1 MSNINQSDTIDED
14 RDLRPKAQDSTSL
27 YSDQSEESLV
37 LQVEGFEGPLDVL
50 LTLARA
56 QKVDLTQISI
66 LELVEQYLKFVAVVR
81 KLKLELAADYLVM
94 AAWLAYLKS
103 RLLLPKE
110 ESGDEPTAEE
120 LALRLQ
126 LRLQRLEA
134 MREVGGRLMG
144 RDRMG
149 RDTFVRGNPEGIK
162 TLKIGS
168 YDLTLYELLKAYS
181 DHHERHTVTEIRI
194 ERRPV
199 LALDAALER
208 LTGLIGETYSW
219 TTLKTFLPEFIE
231 DEQLRKST
239 IASMFAASL
248 ELARQGTADIRQME
262 TFGPIYIK
270 HRSEDED
277 G

>member
-1 MSNINQSDTIDED
+1 MSNIDQSDTIDDD
-14 RDLRPKAQDSTSL
+14 RDLRPKAQSEKTLYDATSPEAL
-27 YSDQSEESLV
+27 I

-56 QKVDLTQISI
+56 QKVDLAQISI
-66 LELVEQYLKFVAVVR
+66 LELVEQYLKFVTVVR

-110 ESGDEPTAEE
+110 EAGDEPSAEE

-126 LRLQRLEA
+126 LRLLRLEA
-134 MREVGGRLMG
+134 MREAGGRLMG
-144 RDRMG
+144 RDRLG
-149 RDTFVRGNPEGIK
+149 RDTFARGNPEGIK
-162 TLKIGS
+162 ILKTGT
-168 YDLTLYELLKAYS
+168 YDLTLYELLKAYA
-181 DHHERHTVTEIRI
+181 DHHQRHLITEIRI

-199 LALDAALER
+199 MALDAALER

-219 TTLKTFLPEFIE
+219 TTLKTFLPDFIE

-262 TFGPIYIK
+262 TFGPIYLK
-270 HRSEDED
+270 HRSADEE
-277 G
+277 

>member
-1 MSNINQSDTIDED
+1 MSNIDQPDTIDDD
-14 RDLRPKAQDSTSL
+14 RDLRPKAQSEKTLYDATSHEAL
-27 YSDQSEESLV
+27 I

-56 QKVDLTQISI
+56 QKVDLAQISI
-66 LELVEQYLKFVAVVR
+66 LELVEQYLKFVTVVR

-110 ESGDEPTAEE
+110 EAGDEPSAEE

-126 LRLQRLEA
+126 LRLLRLEA
-134 MREVGGRLMG
+134 MREAGGRLMG
-144 RDRMG
+144 RDRLG
-149 RDTFVRGNPEGIK
+149 RDTFARGNPEGIK
-162 TLKIGS
+162 ILKTGT
-168 YDLTLYELLKAYS
+168 YDLTLYELLKTYA
-181 DHHERHTVTEIRI
+181 DHHQRHSITEIRI

-199 LALDAALER
+199 MALDAALER

-219 TTLKTFLPEFIE
+219 TRLKTFLPDFIE

-262 TFGPIYIK
+262 TFGPIYLK
-270 HRSEDED
+270 HRSADEE
-277 G
+277 

>member
-1 MSNINQSDTIDED
+1 MSGIKQTETPED
-14 RDLRPKAQDSTSL
+14 RDLRPAAAAGGSL
-27 YSDQSEESLV
+27 YSDQSEEALV
-37 LQVEGFEGPLDVL
+37 LQIEGFEGPLDIL

-56 QKVDLTQISI
+56 QKVDLAQISI
-66 LELVEQYLKFVAVVR
+66 LELVEQYLKFVSVAR

-110 ESGDEPTAEE
+110 ENDDEPSAEE

-134 MREVGGRLMG
+134 MREAGGRLMG

-162 TLKIGS
+162 VLRTGT
-168 YDLTLYELLKAYS
+168 YDVTLYELLKAYA
-181 DHHERHTVTEIRI
+181 DHHERHSVTEIRI
-194 ERRPV
+194 ERRPIM
-199 LALDAALER
+199 ALDAALER
-208 LTGLIGETYSW
+208 LTGLIGETYNW
-219 TTLKTFLPEFIE
+219 TTLATFLPSDIK
-231 DEQLRKST
+231 DIQLRKST

-248 ELARQGTADIRQME
+248 ELARQGQAEIRQME
-262 TFGPIYIK
+262 AFGEIYLK
-270 HRSEDED
+270 HRSEDDE
-277 G
+277 